1 MNSGY
6 STPNNG
12 LPHLSH
18 AEPWAHSYICCD
30 SDHAASTSRGS
41 TPMTRFTTRHQSH
54 PSISTACSF
63 DPAAC
68 CDETACPDG
77 DHVECCTDPSC
88 NEGQICED
96 EGCHIPHGGNISSA
110 DFSSEEHMR
119 ELEEWACST
128 EGNHAI
134 QQYVSPLL
142 PSLRVWFA
150 LSFHLRSRQTKY
162 ASFSVSMT
170 FRLLHPFIL
179 STPGHLN

>member
-6 STPNNG
+6 STPNNE

-41 TPMTRFTTRHQSH
+41 TPITRFSNRHQSH
-54 PSISTACSF
+54 PSTSTACSF

-68 CDETACPDG
+68 CDEQVCPEG

-88 NEGQICED
+88 NEGPVCED
-96 EGCHIPHGGNISSA
+96 EGCHVPHGGSTSSA
-110 DFSSEEHMR
+110 DFGSEEHMR
-119 ELEEWACST
+119 ELEKWACST

-134 QQYVSPLL
+134 QQYVSHIPPFPFSIPSYSHHLL
-142 PSLRVWFA
+142 PLPLQPACRR
-150 LSFHLRSRQTKY
+150 LSIATP
-162 ASFSVSMT
+162 AC
-170 FRLLHPFIL
+170 LL
-179 STPGHLN
+179 